1 MARKQMFAEGTRNH
15 ILEVAS
21 RLFFEKGF
29 DGVSVRGLMKQVGAD
44 PGGFY
49 YYFESK
55 EALWEEVLQAFF
67 APYLKEADRLAEE
80 AQERPYRALTRFLLL
95 SAGLHPVFPP
105 GAGRPHLSRRSSV
118 HSGTDAA
125 AAGALSGTDPEKHHR
140 PRRPAHDG
148 AAAADGVPGSRHR
161 QCDPAPA
168 LRVDG
173 KLRAGTAGYSLP
185 PFGPDGGFRTGDAPI
200 ERL

>member
-67 APYLKEADRLAEE
+67 
-80 AQERPYRALTRFLLL
+80 
-95 SAGLHPVFPP
+95 
-105 GAGRPHLSRRSSV
+105 
-118 HSGTDAA
+118 
-125 AAGALSGTDPEKHHR
+125 HR
-140 PRRPAHDG
+140 
-148 AAAADGVPGSRHR
+148 
-161 QCDPAPA
+161 
-168 LRVDG
+168 
-173 KLRAGTAGYSLP
+173 
-185 PFGPDGGFRTGDAPI
+185 I
-200 ERL
+200 